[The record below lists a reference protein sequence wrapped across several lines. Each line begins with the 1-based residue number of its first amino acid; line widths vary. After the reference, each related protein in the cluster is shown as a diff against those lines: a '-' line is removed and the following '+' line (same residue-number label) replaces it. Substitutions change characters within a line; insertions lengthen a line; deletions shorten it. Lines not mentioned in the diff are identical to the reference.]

1 MPKRK
6 NHQSAF
12 TRSLFDSELPEDWRL
27 VPVGDALRGTQ
38 YGLSEPGDSNGNT
51 PIVGMRDL
59 NNGSVNLI
67 GLATVDDGGADWTGM
82 QLRRGD
88 ILLNRTNSADL
99 VGKAGIVRE
108 DSKAVFASYLVR
120 LDVDREKA
128 DPEYL
133 NYWLNTAIA
142 QTALKRL
149 STRGVSQANINPTEF
164 RKHCPLPLP
173 PLPEQRKIA
182 EILRTWDEAIEKLK
196 ALRAAKE
203 RRLTSLREKLTY
215 VDAEGE
221 PIRLGD
227 VTEEVTTRNGDGRL
241 DRKKV
246 MGVTNSRGIVPMREQ
261 TIAEDIS
268 RYKVVPHQAFAYN
281 PMRINVG
288 SIAMNEVAD
297 AILVSPDYVVFA
309 CLPDQLS
316 PDFLDHLRNTKWWA
330 HYINSGGSG
339 SVRQRTYYADL
350 AAMKVPLPDFDRQ
363 RRIADILNTAR
374 RDVEATTREITVLQ
388 RQKRGLMQKL
398 LTGEWRVAVDS
409 PPLQPSK
416 GDN

>member
-1 MPKRK
+1 MMLKRK

-27 VPVGDALRGTQ
+27 GPIGDALRGTQ
-38 YGLSEPGDSNGNT
+38 YGLSEPGDSTGNT

-108 DSKAVFASYLVR
+108 DSEAVFASYLVR

-128 DPEYL
+128 EPEYV
-133 NYWLNTAIA
+133 NYWLNSAIA

-164 RKHCPLPLP
+164 RRHCPLPLP

-182 EILRTWDEAIEKLK
+182 EILRTWDEAIEKLT
-196 ALRAAKE
+196 ALRAAKQDWLAGLSQRIIGRVGTFPPRWPLKPLSEVSAPVKRKSSGGNHPVMTISAKSGFLMQSDKFSRDMAGRSVE
-203 RRLTSLREKLTY
+203 RYTLLH
-215 VDAEGE
+215 EGE
-221 PIRLGD
+221 FAYNKGNSKTAPYGC
-227 VTEEVTTRNGDGRL
+227 VFRL
-241 DRKKV
+241 DRP
-246 MGVTNSRGIVPMREQ
+246 TALVPFV
-261 TIAEDIS
+261 
-268 RYKVVPHQAFAYN
+268 YYCFALKPGLDPEFY
-281 PMRINVG
+281 
-288 SIAMNEVAD
+288 EH
-297 AILVSPDYVVFA
+297 LFA
-309 CLPDQLS
+309 AGALNHQLS
-316 PDFLDHLRNTKWWA
+316 RL
-330 HYINSGGSG
+330 INSG
-339 SVRQRTYYADL
+339 VRNDGLLNLYSDDFYSCRVPVPPIDEQRKIARAMTAAKQEL
-350 AAMKVPLPDFDRQ
+350 ALLDE
-363 RRIADILNTAR
+363 DI
-374 RDVEATTREITVLQ
+374 EALT

-398 LTGEWRVAVDS
+398 LTGEWRVAV
-409 PPLQPSK
+409 
-416 GDN
+416 